1 MGSVNDL
8 FVTNDAFDSILLGV
22 FFFGLVFSTI
32 SLALGAADAGIGHG
46 HGDLGSHLPGHDGGD
61 VSPFSVGSLL
71 AFVTWFGGVA
81 YLARNALDL
90 PLLLALAI
98 GAAAGW
104 GGGWLIYRALRALR
118 AGGASGAPRRVTG
131 SYGRVTAAIRPGGTG
146 EIISETG
153 GVRQVSPARSLN
165 GNAIPV
171 GAEIVVLRREAGIAY
186 VETWGDVLEHDT
198 PSVTVTELPA
208 EPPPLAP
215 RASSENG

>member
-8 FVTNDAFDSILLGV
+8 FVTNDAFDSILLGF

-32 SLALGAADAGIGHG
+32 SLLLGAADAGIGNGHG
-46 HGDLGSHLPGHDGGD
+46 HIGSHLPGHDGGD
-61 VSPFSVGSLL
+61 VSPFSVGSVL

-81 YLARNALDL
+81 YLARNAVGI

-98 GAAAGW
+98 GAVAGW
-104 GGGWLIYRALRALR
+104 AGGWLIYRAIRALR
-118 AGGASGAPRRVTG
+118 AGGASGAPRRLTG

-146 EIISETG
+146 EIISEVG

-165 GNAIPV
+165 GNGIPV

-186 VETWGDVLEHDT
+186 VETWGNVLERDALD
-198 PSVTVTELPA
+198 VAVTELPA
-208 EPPPLAP
+208 EPASLAP
-215 RASSENG
+215 SSSSENS